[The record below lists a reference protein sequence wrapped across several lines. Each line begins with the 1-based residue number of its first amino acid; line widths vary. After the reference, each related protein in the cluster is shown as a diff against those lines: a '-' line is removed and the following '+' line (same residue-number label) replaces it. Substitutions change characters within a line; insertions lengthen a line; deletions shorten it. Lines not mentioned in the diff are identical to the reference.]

1 MSFQQKKKKAGLKQ
15 SDGRLCWLHTTSH
28 CRERDGDGSAEVSV
42 CAVAAVWLFCRSF
55 WRGGQRSWP
64 VQDQGHVRLL
74 VMISTLGRSR
84 HLQDIWI
91 PRTKNK
97 IGMHQIVPRPCGCHS
112 GALCS
117 LFKGTSERCVMLCC
131 LLTVV
136 WETSTWW
143 QHRHFI
149 HCLTVSDFCQEMSP
163 KFDRSVANMK
173 GFAPPPNGL

>member
-1 MSFQQKKKKAGLKQ
+1 MSFQQKKKRAGLKQ
-15 SDGRLCWLHTTSH
+15 SDGWLCWLHTTSH
-28 CRERDGDGSAEVSV
+28 CRERETGMEVLRS
-42 CAVAAVWLFCRSF
+42 LFVPLLLFVLSEFLTRRSKVVTC
-55 WRGGQRSWP
+55 P
-64 VQDQGHVRLL
+64 
-74 VMISTLGRSR
+74 RSR
-84 HLQDIWI
+84 SRAPAGDDFHTGPLSPSTGHLDPTHQKQDRHASNCSSALW
-91 PRTKNK
+91 
-97 IGMHQIVPRPCGCHS
+97 VSLC

-117 LFKGTSERCVMLCC
+117 LFKGTSERCEMSCC

>member
-1 MSFQQKKKKAGLKQ
+1 MSFQQKKKRPDWNSLMAGCA
-15 SDGRLCWLHTTSH
+15 GFTPPATAE
-28 CRERDGDGSAEVSV
+28 RETGMEVLRS
-42 CAVAAVWLFCRSF
+42 LFVPLLLFVLSEFLTRRSKVVTC
-55 WRGGQRSWP
+55 P
-64 VQDQGHVRLL
+64 
-74 VMISTLGRSR
+74 RSR
-84 HLQDIWI
+84 SRAPAGDDFHTGPLSPSTGHLDPTHQKQDRHASNCSSALW
-91 PRTKNK
+91 
-97 IGMHQIVPRPCGCHS
+97 VSLC

-117 LFKGTSERCVMLCC
+117 LFKGTSERCEMLCC

>member
-1 MSFQQKKKKAGLKQ
+1 MSFQQKKKRPDWNSLMAGCA
-15 SDGRLCWLHTTSH
+15 GFTPPATAE
-28 CRERDGDGSAEVSV
+28 RERRGWKCWGL
-42 CAVAAVWLFCRSF
+42 CLCRCCCLFCRSF

-74 VMISTLGRSR
+74 VMISRLGRSR